1 MKKLFITF
9 LIFIIN
15 FGLFHLSFAQ
25 AENELFSAECN
36 QLNNSHQKNKSSDCF
51 KECLS
56 NIKKISS
63 LWFSQNEQKP
73 YQKSLETPI
82 VLWEYQNISYYFQDN
97 LFLFYQKKFIHIQ
110 LKLYHN
116 LIWIIKNI
124 T

>member
-1 MKKLFITF
+1 MRKLFITF

-36 QLNNSHQKNKSSDCF
+36 QIHNSHKDSKSSDCF
-51 KECLS
+51 DECLS
-56 NIKKISS
+56 NIKKISY
-63 LWFSQNEQKP
+63 LWFSQNEQKQD
-73 YQKSLETPI
+73 QKSVNNTI
-82 VLWEYQNISYYFQDN
+82 ILWKYQDIFYFYQDN
-97 LFLFYQKKFIHIQ
+97 PFLFYQKKLIHIQ

-116 LIWIIKNI
+116 LTWIIKNI